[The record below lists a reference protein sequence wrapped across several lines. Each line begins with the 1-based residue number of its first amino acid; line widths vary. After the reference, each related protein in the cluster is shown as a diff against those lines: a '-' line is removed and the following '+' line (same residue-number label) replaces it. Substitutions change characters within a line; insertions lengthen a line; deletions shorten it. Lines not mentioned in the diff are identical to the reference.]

1 MDSPAVPKP
10 LGTDEEDVAWAL
22 ATAEAMWARGDRLD
36 AVKWIRKAAE
46 AASEAD
52 DILRAAELASAAADL
67 ANALDPALSAP
78 PPAANR
84 AALNKT
90 MQSHKSQVPGGAPP
104 AKAAPPVPVRSAPE
118 LRRPSPPT
126 GMLSIKNIHQRP
138 AATASPRPGVTA
150 PRAPATPSPSPAQ
163 RVAPLTGARKPEP
176 APLDATAELAALPPA
191 PRSSRPSTPP
201 PRPSTRPPPARPSSP
216 APRALGTSPSNAP
229 PPAEGWDL
237 PHTVQLPPTRPVVDT
252 PPEFV
257 DPAKLGAAAP
267 TGTTPSGGRVGP
279 VRPKV
284 NTMTEVDRE
293 VPAEV
298 GRRAARLQASQAFHV
313 VLWKDARGVHVA
325 PSGTVVSAITVDAIL
340 IALDPSADLSAWLQ
354 PGSSSSAGG
363 E

>member
-10 LGTDEEDVAWAL
+10 LAADEEDVAWAL
-22 ATAEAMWARGDRLD
+22 ATAEAMWARGDRQD

-52 DILRAAELASAAADL
+52 DIMRAADLASAAADL
-67 ANALDPALSAP
+67 ANALEPDLAGP
-78 PPAANR
+78 PPNPGR
-84 AALNKT
+84 GTFDRT
-90 MQSHKSQVPGGAPP
+90 MQSQKGPLSGGVPP
-104 AKAAPPVPVRSAPE
+104 AKTAPPIPLRSAPAE

-126 GMLSIKNIHQRP
+126 GIVQVKHLGMRP
-138 AATASPRPGVTA
+138 VAAQSPKPGGVGPRTAA
-150 PRAPATPSPSPAQ
+150 SPSPQ
-163 RVAPLTGARKPEP
+163 RVAREAA
-176 APLDATAELAALPPA
+176 APLDQLAALPPA
-191 PRSSRPSTPP
+191 PLAARPSSLP
-201 PRPSTRPPPARPSSP
+201 PRGSASPARPSIP
-216 APRALGTSPSNAP
+216 PPRASNVP
-229 PPAEGWDL
+229 PPADGWDS

-257 DPAKLGAAAP
+257 DPAKIATAGP
-267 TGTTPSGGRVGP
+267 PIGTTPAGARVGP
-279 VRPKV
+279 IRPKV

-293 VPAEV
+293 NPADV

-354 PGSSSSAGG
+354 PGTHGG
-363 E
+363 GTPGTPASGGG

>member
-52 DILRAAELASAAADL
+52 DILRAADLASAAADL
-67 ANALDPALSAP
+67 ANALDPALAGP
-78 PPAANR
+78 PPAPNR

-90 MQSHKSQVPGGAPP
+90 MQSHKSMVAPA
-104 AKAAPPVPVRSAPE
+104 AKAAPPVPVRVANE
-118 LRRPSPPT
+118 VRRPSPASGTP
-126 GMLSIKNIHQRP
+126 SIRNIHTRPVQSPKPAVTAPRP
-138 AATASPRPGVTA
+138 AATPA
-150 PRAPATPSPSPAQ
+150 PMQQ
-163 RVAPLTGARKPEP
+163 RVAPLTNVRKEP
-176 APLDATAELAALPPA
+176 PPLDATAELNALPPA
-191 PRSSRPSTPP
+191 PLSSRPSAPP
-201 PRPSTRPPPARPSSP
+201 PRPSSIPARGSTPAPARPSNRP
-216 APRALGTSPSNAP
+216 PGLILTPSNAP
-229 PPAEGWDL
+229 PPADGWDL
-237 PHTVQLPPTRPVVDT
+237 PHTVQLPNTRPVVDT

-257 DPAKLGAAAP
+257 DAAKL
-267 TGTTPSGGRVGP
+267 TGTTPGAGKVGP
-279 VRPKV
+279 IRPKI

-354 PGSSSSAGG
+354 PSPGGGAAGG
-363 E
+363 GTGSGE